1 MASYMTDAHSFPE
14 LASAAFGKRKSL
26 YLINVLLMLCLY
38 GPIVSNLIIVGDM
51 GALTAQAIKPAC
63 DYYLIKLFT
72 IILGTALIAHQ
83 CFKKSLSGMNR
94 FMFRIHSAT
103 HLLTQKK

>member
-1 MASYMTDAHSFPE
+1 MASYMTDAYSFPE

-51 GALTAQAIKPAC
+51 GALTAQAINPAC
-63 DYYLIKLFT
+63 DYYLVKLLT
-72 IILGTALIAHQ
+72 IILGTALIAH
-83 CFKKSLSGMNR
+83 
-94 FMFRIHSAT
+94 
-103 HLLTQKK
+103 